1 MVNTRATRYDEET
14 TTMDVSEILK
24 FLQQGEEKRQQEDEK
39 RRLEDERRRQEDR
52 EEAER
57 REEKRRQE
65 DEQRRQED
73 ERRRQ
78 EDREEAERREEQR
91 RQEDERR
98 RQEDERRRQEDR
110 DEAERRHQ
118 EICESQQI
126 INTRLNAFSGRIDGV
141 EQQIDQVGQKVNRI
155 EKEFQENR
163 EEIERRLERRLE
175 DTKRQ
180 VQKEILEK
188 IEGLEH
194 QLHRTSIAD
203 SGDCSTSP
211 ATPLQHSSLMHTERS
226 VHKMLKPPTYDGQ
239 SSWSMYRRQF
249 EAAAKA
255 NGWTPQEMATSLVIS
270 LRGQALEILQSIPE
284 EQQNDYDRIVGALEI
299 RYGHKYLRQVY
310 QSQIKSR
317 QQRSNESLQ
326 EYEADIERLIHLAYP
341 QAPKEFL
348 EQIGIQ
354 TFIDGLVDIEMQQA
368 LRLGRHTTISDALV
382 AALEFKAAKEA
393 SRTYKSRERQSFPN
407 PRPKT
412 SFQITSKKFGKR
424 QLVDARGRVS
434 TTYTQCP
441 KISVSKISSDERS
454 LIVHGYLDDKWCSF
468 VIDTGATRTILRPDI
483 LPKSSKELS
492 RHVKL
497 ETATGELIPV
507 HGELNVKIQLGSK
520 IMYHR
525 VLTADIRDDCI
536 LGLDILSKHGFV
548 VDVKNKTIQIQNEEI
563 VMAPKLQDYNKSRR
577 IIVEEDIQIPQ
588 GSENI
593 IIAKLDGNGLSTG
606 IVEASE
612 RNDGLLVARS
622 LVQMNNQIPVR
633 IANISDKKIILKK
646 NEVLGRCEPVERVVK
661 CEEVNRAQL
670 NQTKEVSRYGTT
682 IKGYWAQWNSLCLRD
697 GLLHR
702 KWESPDGVSA
712 VYQLVLP
719 KARIHQVL
727 EELHNSP
734 TGGHF
739 GVTRT
744 LARVRDRFYWVNCR
758 RDVEEWCK
766 RCDLCSAKK
775 GPKTRSRGKMVQYL
789 SGAPFERVAV
799 DILGPLPVTDRGNKY
814 LMVVMDYFSKW
825 PEAVPLPNQ
834 EAETVAEAFIEN
846 VIARHGVPLELHSDQ
861 GRNFESEL
869 WQEVT
874 KIMGIKKT
882 RTTALHPQSNGMVE
896 RHNRTIC
903 HYLSKFVSENQR
915 DWDKLVP
922 LFLLSYRSSQH
933 ESTTYTPS
941 MLTSGREMK
950 LPTDLI
956 LGHPVEENQERSL
969 PEFVED
975 LRERMDR
982 IHQFAREKLKIHSDK
997 MKQRLDTTS
1006 TKTAFKPGDAVWLY
1020 APKRTKGKSPKL
1032 QSNWEG
1038 PYTIIKKINDLVYRI
1053 QLSPR
1058 SKPKVVHLER
1068 LAKYTGHNPPNW
1080 FVVED
1085 PPPRTED
1092 SVIRDE

>member
-1 MVNTRATRYDEET
+1 MVNTRSTKYNEET

-24 FLQQGEEKRQQEDEK
+24 FLQQGRQEDREEAERREEKRRQEDREEAERREEK
-39 RRLEDERRRQEDR
+39 RRQEDERRRQEDR

-65 DEQRRQED
+65 DE
-73 ERRRQ
+73 RRRQ
-78 EDREEAERREEQR
+78 EDREEA
-91 RQEDERR
+91 
-98 RQEDERRRQEDR
+98 ERRRQEDR

-118 EICESQQI
+118 EICESQQV
-126 INTRLNAFSGRIDGV
+126 INTRLNEFSGRIDGV
-141 EQQIDQVGQKVNRI
+141 EQQIDQVGIKVNRI
-155 EKEFQENR
+155 EKDFQNNK
-163 EEIERRLERRLE
+163 EEMERKLE

-180 VQKEILEK
+180 VQREILEK
-188 IEGLEH
+188 IEGLGH

-203 SGDCSTSP
+203 SGDYSTSP
-211 ATPLQHSSLMHTERS
+211 GIPLQNSTLMHAERS

-255 NGWTPQEMATSLVIS
+255 NGWTSQEMATSLVIS

-284 EQQNDYDRIVGALEI
+284 EQQNDYDRIIGALEI

-354 TFIDGLVDIEMQQA
+354 TFIDGLVDTEMQQA
-368 LRLGRHTTISDALV
+368 LRLGRHTTISDALI

-393 SRTYKSRERQSFPN
+393 SRSYKTRVRQVKFDECQSLKETDRSFSN

-412 SFQITSKKFGKR
+412 SFQITSEKFGKR

-454 LIVHGYLDDKWCSF
+454 LIVHGYLDDKWRSF

-483 LPKSSKELS
+483 LPKPPKELS
-492 RHVKL
+492 RHVRL

-507 HGELNVKIQLGSK
+507 HGEVYVKIQLGSK
-520 IMYHR
+520 IMYHQ
-525 VLTADIRDDCI
+525 VLIADIRDDCI
-536 LGLDILSKHGFV
+536 LGLDILSKHDFV
-548 VDVKNKTIQIQNEEI
+548 VDIKNRIIRIQNEEI
-563 VMAPKLQDYNKSRR
+563 VMAPKLQDYNQSRR
-577 IIVEEDIQIPQ
+577 IIVEEDIQMPQ

-593 IIAKLDGNGLSTG
+593 IIAKLDGNGEGLTTG
-606 IVEASE
+606 IVEANE
-612 RNDGLLVARS
+612 RNDGLLIART

-633 IANISDKKIILKK
+633 IANISDRKIILKK
-646 NEVLGRCEPVERVVK
+646 NEVLGRCEPIERVVK
-661 CEEVNRAQL
+661 CEEVNQAQL
-670 NQTKEVSRYGTT
+670 NPAKELKKSQKKDSDLKLIRNWLKNGVRPTWQEVSRYGTT

-744 LARVRDRFYWVNCR
+744 LAR
-758 RDVEEWCK
+758 
-766 RCDLCSAKK
+766 
-775 GPKTRSRGKMVQYL
+775 
-789 SGAPFERVAV
+789 
-799 DILGPLPVTDRGNKY
+799 
-814 LMVVMDYFSKW
+814 
-825 PEAVPLPNQ
+825 
-834 EAETVAEAFIEN
+834 
-846 VIARHGVPLELHSDQ
+846 
-861 GRNFESEL
+861 
-869 WQEVT
+869 
-874 KIMGIKKT
+874 
-882 RTTALHPQSNGMVE
+882 
-896 RHNRTIC
+896 
-903 HYLSKFVSENQR
+903 
-915 DWDKLVP
+915 
-922 LFLLSYRSSQH
+922 
-933 ESTTYTPS
+933 
-941 MLTSGREMK
+941 

-982 IHQFAREKLKIHSDK
+982 IHRFAREKLKIHSDK

-1006 TKTAFKPGDAVWLY
+1006 TETAFKPGDAVWLY

-1068 LAKYTGHNPPNW
+1068 LAKYTGHNPPDW

>member
-1 MVNTRATRYDEET
+1 
-14 TTMDVSEILK
+14 
-24 FLQQGEEKRQQEDEK
+24 
-39 RRLEDERRRQEDR
+39 
-52 EEAER
+52 
-57 REEKRRQE
+57 
-65 DEQRRQED
+65 
-73 ERRRQ
+73 
-78 EDREEAERREEQR
+78 
-91 RQEDERR
+91 
-98 RQEDERRRQEDR
+98 
-110 DEAERRHQ
+110 
-118 EICESQQI
+118 
-126 INTRLNAFSGRIDGV
+126 
-141 EQQIDQVGQKVNRI
+141 
-155 EKEFQENR
+155 
-163 EEIERRLERRLE
+163 
-175 DTKRQ
+175 
-180 VQKEILEK
+180 
-188 IEGLEH
+188 
-194 QLHRTSIAD
+194 
-203 SGDCSTSP
+203 
-211 ATPLQHSSLMHTERS
+211 
-226 VHKMLKPPTYDGQ
+226 MLKPPTYDGQ

-354 TFIDGLVDIEMQQA
+354 TFIDGLVDTEMQQA

-393 SRTYKSRERQSFPN
+393 SRSYKSR
-407 PRPKT
+407 
-412 SFQITSKKFGKR
+412 ITSKKFGKR

-497 ETATGELIPV
+497 ETATGELDSCTWRA
-507 HGELNVKIQLGSK
+507 KS
-520 IMYHR
+520 
-525 VLTADIRDDCI
+525 DIRDDCI
-536 LGLDILSKHGFV
+536 LGLDILK
-548 VDVKNKTIQIQNEEI
+548 I

-670 NQTKEVSRYGTT
+670 NQTKVRDPTIAESCSRMLPIWSRKKLEKLDNEWSSEELKKSQKKDSDLKLIRNWLKNGVRPTWQEVSRYGTT
-682 IKGYWAQWNSLCLRD
+682 IKGYWAQWSSLCLRD

-727 EELHNSP
+727 EELHSSP
-734 TGGHF
+734 SGGHF

-744 LARVRDRFYWVNCR
+744 LARKQA
-758 RDVEEWCK
+758 EG
-766 RCDLCSAKK
+766 
-775 GPKTRSRGKMVQYL
+775 GP
-789 SGAPFERVAV
+789 
-799 DILGPLPVTDRGNKY
+799 
-814 LMVVMDYFSKW
+814 
-825 PEAVPLPNQ
+825 
-834 EAETVAEAFIEN
+834 
-846 VIARHGVPLELHSDQ
+846 
-861 GRNFESEL
+861 
-869 WQEVT
+869 
-874 KIMGIKKT
+874 
-882 RTTALHPQSNGMVE
+882 
-896 RHNRTIC
+896 C
-903 HYLSKFVSENQR
+903 
-915 DWDKLVP
+915 
-922 LFLLSYRSSQH
+922 
-933 ESTTYTPS
+933 
-941 MLTSGREMK
+941 
-950 LPTDLI
+950 
-956 LGHPVEENQERSL
+956 
-969 PEFVED
+969 
-975 LRERMDR
+975 
-982 IHQFAREKLKIHSDK
+982 FAR
-997 MKQRLDTTS
+997 
-1006 TKTAFKPGDAVWLY
+1006 
-1020 APKRTKGKSPKL
+1020 
-1032 QSNWEG
+1032 
-1038 PYTIIKKINDLVYRI
+1038 
-1053 QLSPR
+1053 
-1058 SKPKVVHLER
+1058 
-1068 LAKYTGHNPPNW
+1068 YTGHNPPDW

>member
-1 MVNTRATRYDEET
+1 
-14 TTMDVSEILK
+14 
-24 FLQQGEEKRQQEDEK
+24 
-39 RRLEDERRRQEDR
+39 
-52 EEAER
+52 
-57 REEKRRQE
+57 
-65 DEQRRQED
+65 
-73 ERRRQ
+73 
-78 EDREEAERREEQR
+78 
-91 RQEDERR
+91 
-98 RQEDERRRQEDR
+98 
-110 DEAERRHQ
+110 
-118 EICESQQI
+118 
-126 INTRLNAFSGRIDGV
+126 
-141 EQQIDQVGQKVNRI
+141 
-155 EKEFQENR
+155 
-163 EEIERRLERRLE
+163 
-175 DTKRQ
+175 
-180 VQKEILEK
+180 
-188 IEGLEH
+188 
-194 QLHRTSIAD
+194 
-203 SGDCSTSP
+203 
-211 ATPLQHSSLMHTERS
+211 
-226 VHKMLKPPTYDGQ
+226 MLKPPTYDGQ

-270 LRGQALEILQSIPE
+270 LRGQALEILHSIPE

-354 TFIDGLVDIEMQQA
+354 TFIDGLVDTEMQQA

-393 SRTYKSRERQSFPN
+393 SRSYKSRSFPN

-454 LIVHGYLDDKWCSF
+454 LLVHGYLDDKWRSF

-483 LPKSSKELS
+483 LPKPPKQLS
-492 RHVKL
+492 RHVRL

-507 HGELNVKIQLGSK
+507 HGEVYVKIQLGSK
-520 IMYHR
+520 IMYHQ
-525 VLTADIRDDCI
+525 VLIADIRDDCI

-548 VDVKNKTIQIQNEEI
+548 VDIKNRIIQIQNEEI
-563 VMAPKLQDYNKSRR
+563 VMAPKLKDYNQSRR
-577 IIVEEDIQIPQ
+577 IIVEEDIQMPQ

-593 IIAKLDGNGLSTG
+593 IIAKLDGNGEGLSTG
-606 IVEASE
+606 IVEANE
-612 RNDGLLVARS
+612 RNDGLLIART

-633 IANISDKKIILKK
+633 IANISDRKIILKK
-646 NEVLGRCEPVERVVK
+646 NEVLGRCEPIERVIK
-661 CEEVNRAQL
+661 CEEVNQAQL
-670 NQTKEVSRYGTT
+670 NPAKELKKSQKKDSDLKLIRNWVKNGVRPTWQEVSRYGTT

-744 LARVRDRFYWVNCR
+744 LARVRDRFYWINCR

-799 DILGPLPVTDRGNKY
+799 DILGPLP
-814 LMVVMDYFSKW
+814 
-825 PEAVPLPNQ
+825 
-834 EAETVAEAFIEN
+834 
-846 VIARHGVPLELHSDQ
+846 
-861 GRNFESEL
+861 
-869 WQEVT
+869 
-874 KIMGIKKT
+874 
-882 RTTALHPQSNGMVE
+882 
-896 RHNRTIC
+896 
-903 HYLSKFVSENQR
+903 
-915 DWDKLVP
+915 
-922 LFLLSYRSSQH
+922 H

-1068 LAKYTGHNPPNW
+1068 LAKYTGHDPPDW

>member
-1 MVNTRATRYDEET
+1 M
-14 TTMDVSEILK
+14 
-24 FLQQGEEKRQQEDEK
+24 
-39 RRLEDERRRQEDR
+39 ER
-52 EEAER
+52 
-57 REEKRRQE
+57 K
-65 DEQRRQED
+65 
-73 ERRRQ
+73 
-78 EDREEAERREEQR
+78 
-91 RQEDERR
+91 
-98 RQEDERRRQEDR
+98 
-110 DEAERRHQ
+110 
-118 EICESQQI
+118 
-126 INTRLNAFSGRIDGV
+126 
-141 EQQIDQVGQKVNRI
+141 
-155 EKEFQENR
+155 
-163 EEIERRLERRLE
+163 LE

-180 VQKEILEK
+180 VQREILEK
-188 IEGLEH
+188 IEGLGH

-203 SGDCSTSP
+203 SGDYSTSP
-211 ATPLQHSSLMHTERS
+211 GIPLQNSTLMHAERS

-255 NGWTPQEMATSLVIS
+255 NGWTSQEMATSLVIS

-284 EQQNDYDRIVGALEI
+284 EQQNDYDRIIGALEI

-354 TFIDGLVDIEMQQA
+354 TFIDGLVDTEMQQA
-368 LRLGRHTTISDALV
+368 LRLGRHTTISDALI

-393 SRTYKSRERQSFPN
+393 SRSYKTRVRQVKFDECQSLKETDRSFSN

-412 SFQITSKKFGKR
+412 SFQITSEKFGKR

-454 LIVHGYLDDKWCSF
+454 LIVHGYLDDKWRSF

-483 LPKSSKELS
+483 LPKPPKELS
-492 RHVKL
+492 RHVRL

-507 HGELNVKIQLGSK
+507 HGEVYVKIQLGSK
-520 IMYHR
+520 IMYHQ
-525 VLTADIRDDCI
+525 VLIADIRDDCI
-536 LGLDILSKHGFV
+536 LGLDILSKHDFV
-548 VDVKNKTIQIQNEEI
+548 VDIKNRIIRIQNEEI
-563 VMAPKLQDYNKSRR
+563 VMAPKLQDYNQSRR
-577 IIVEEDIQIPQ
+577 IIVEEDIQMPQ

-593 IIAKLDGNGLSTG
+593 IIAKLDGNGEGLSTG
-606 IVEASE
+606 IVEANE
-612 RNDGLLVARS
+612 RNDGLLIART

-633 IANISDKKIILKK
+633 IANISDRKIILKK
-646 NEVLGRCEPVERVVK
+646 NEVLGRCEPIERVVK
-661 CEEVNRAQL
+661 CEEVNQAQL
-670 NQTKEVSRYGTT
+670 NPAKKSQKKDSEIKLIRNWVKNGVRPTWQEVSRYGTT
-682 IKGYWAQWNSLCLRD
+682 IKGYWAQWSSLCLRD

-727 EELHNSP
+727 EELHSSP
-734 TGGHF
+734 SGGHF

-744 LARVRDRFYWVNCR
+744 LAR
-758 RDVEEWCK
+758 
-766 RCDLCSAKK
+766 
-775 GPKTRSRGKMVQYL
+775 
-789 SGAPFERVAV
+789 
-799 DILGPLPVTDRGNKY
+799 
-814 LMVVMDYFSKW
+814 
-825 PEAVPLPNQ
+825 
-834 EAETVAEAFIEN
+834 
-846 VIARHGVPLELHSDQ
+846 
-861 GRNFESEL
+861 
-869 WQEVT
+869 
-874 KIMGIKKT
+874 
-882 RTTALHPQSNGMVE
+882 
-896 RHNRTIC
+896 
-903 HYLSKFVSENQR
+903 
-915 DWDKLVP
+915 
-922 LFLLSYRSSQH
+922 
-933 ESTTYTPS
+933 
-941 MLTSGREMK
+941 

-975 LRERMDR
+975 LRKRMDR
-982 IHQFAREKLKIHSDK
+982 IHQFAGEKLKIHSDK

-1068 LAKYTGHNPPNW
+1068 LAKYTGHNPPDW

>member
-1 MVNTRATRYDEET
+1 
-14 TTMDVSEILK
+14 
-24 FLQQGEEKRQQEDEK
+24 
-39 RRLEDERRRQEDR
+39 
-52 EEAER
+52 
-57 REEKRRQE
+57 
-65 DEQRRQED
+65 
-73 ERRRQ
+73 
-78 EDREEAERREEQR
+78 
-91 RQEDERR
+91 
-98 RQEDERRRQEDR
+98 
-110 DEAERRHQ
+110 
-118 EICESQQI
+118 
-126 INTRLNAFSGRIDGV
+126 
-141 EQQIDQVGQKVNRI
+141 
-155 EKEFQENR
+155 
-163 EEIERRLERRLE
+163 
-175 DTKRQ
+175 
-180 VQKEILEK
+180 
-188 IEGLEH
+188 
-194 QLHRTSIAD
+194 
-203 SGDCSTSP
+203 
-211 ATPLQHSSLMHTERS
+211 
-226 VHKMLKPPTYDGQ
+226 
-239 SSWSMYRRQF
+239 
-249 EAAAKA
+249 
-255 NGWTPQEMATSLVIS
+255 
-270 LRGQALEILQSIPE
+270 
-284 EQQNDYDRIVGALEI
+284 
-299 RYGHKYLRQVY
+299 
-310 QSQIKSR
+310 
-317 QQRSNESLQ
+317 
-326 EYEADIERLIHLAYP
+326 
-341 QAPKEFL
+341 
-348 EQIGIQ
+348 
-354 TFIDGLVDIEMQQA
+354 
-368 LRLGRHTTISDALV
+368 
-382 AALEFKAAKEA
+382 
-393 SRTYKSRERQSFPN
+393 
-407 PRPKT
+407 
-412 SFQITSKKFGKR
+412 
-424 QLVDARGRVS
+424 
-434 TTYTQCP
+434 
-441 KISVSKISSDERS
+441 
-454 LIVHGYLDDKWCSF
+454 
-468 VIDTGATRTILRPDI
+468 
-483 LPKSSKELS
+483 
-492 RHVKL
+492 
-497 ETATGELIPV
+497 
-507 HGELNVKIQLGSK
+507 
-520 IMYHR
+520 MYHR

-646 NEVLGRCEPVERVVK
+646 NEVLGSCEPVERVVK

-670 NQTKEVSRYGTT
+670 NQTKELKKSQKKDSDLKLIRNWLKNGVRPTWQEVSRYGTT
-682 IKGYWAQWNSLCLRD
+682 IKGYWAQWSSLCLRD

-727 EELHNSP
+727 EELHSSP
-734 TGGHF
+734 SGGHF

-775 GPKTRSRGKMVQYL
+775 GPKTKSRGKMVQYL

-799 DILGPLPVTDRGNKY
+799 DILGPLP
-814 LMVVMDYFSKW
+814 
-825 PEAVPLPNQ
+825 
-834 EAETVAEAFIEN
+834 
-846 VIARHGVPLELHSDQ
+846 
-861 GRNFESEL
+861 
-869 WQEVT
+869 
-874 KIMGIKKT
+874 
-882 RTTALHPQSNGMVE
+882 
-896 RHNRTIC
+896 
-903 HYLSKFVSENQR
+903 
-915 DWDKLVP
+915 
-922 LFLLSYRSSQH
+922 H

-1068 LAKYTGHNPPNW
+1068 LAKYTGHNPPDW

>member
-1 MVNTRATRYDEET
+1 MVNTRSTRYDEET
-14 TTMDVSEILK
+14 TTMDDDRRTNDDD
-24 FLQQGEEKRQQEDEK
+24 KRTVRRQNDDDK
-39 RRLEDERRRQEDR
+39 RTVRRRR
-52 EEAER
+52 GVIR
-57 REEKRRQE
+57 KFV
-65 DEQRRQED
+65 
-73 ERRRQ
+73 
-78 EDREEAERREEQR
+78 
-91 RQEDERR
+91 
-98 RQEDERRRQEDR
+98 
-110 DEAERRHQ
+110 
-118 EICESQQI
+118 SP
-126 INTRLNAFSGRIDGV
+126 NKLNAFSGRIDGV

-163 EEIERRLERRLE
+163 EEIERRLERKLE

-194 QLHRTSIAD
+194 QLHRTSITD

-211 ATPLQHSSLMHTERS
+211 ATPLQNSTLMHAERS

-317 QQRSNESLQ
+317 QQRTNESLQ

-354 TFIDGLVDIEMQQA
+354 TFIDGLLDTEMQQA
-368 LRLGRHTTISDALV
+368 LRLGRHTTISDVLV

-393 SRTYKSRERQSFPN
+393 SRNYK
-407 PRPKT
+407 PKIA
-412 SFQITSKKFGKR
+412 SESFGKP
-424 QLVDARGRVS
+424 QLVDTEGRVS
-434 TTYTQCP
+434 TTCTQCP

-454 LIVHGYLDDKWCSF
+454 LVIHGYLDDKWCSF
-468 VIDTGATRTILRPDI
+468 IIDTGATRTILRPNI
-483 LPKSSKELS
+483 LPKPPKELP

-497 ETATGELIPV
+497 ETATGEQIPV

-548 VDVKNKTIQIQNEEI
+548 VDIKNRIIQIQNEEI
-563 VMAPKLQDYNKSRR
+563 VMAPKLQDYNQSRR
-577 IIVEEDIQIPQ
+577 IIIEEDIQIPQ

-593 IIAKLDGNGLSTG
+593 VIARLDGNGEGLSTG
-606 IVEASE
+606 IVEARE

-622 LVQMNNQIPVR
+622 LVQINNQIPVR
-633 IANISDKKIILKK
+633 IANISNKKIILKK
-646 NEVLGRCEPVERVVK
+646 NEVLGRCEPVEKIVK
-661 CEEVNRAQL
+661 CEEVNQART
-670 NQTKEVSRYGTT
+670 NQARVRDPTIAEPLLKNAAHLEPEEELKKSQKKDSDLKLIRNWVKNGVRPTWQEVSRYGTT

-727 EELHNSP
+727 EELHSSP
-734 TGGHF
+734 SGGHF

-744 LARVRDRFYWVNCR
+744 LAR
-758 RDVEEWCK
+758 
-766 RCDLCSAKK
+766 
-775 GPKTRSRGKMVQYL
+775 
-789 SGAPFERVAV
+789 
-799 DILGPLPVTDRGNKY
+799 
-814 LMVVMDYFSKW
+814 
-825 PEAVPLPNQ
+825 
-834 EAETVAEAFIEN
+834 
-846 VIARHGVPLELHSDQ
+846 
-861 GRNFESEL
+861 
-869 WQEVT
+869 
-874 KIMGIKKT
+874 
-882 RTTALHPQSNGMVE
+882 
-896 RHNRTIC
+896 
-903 HYLSKFVSENQR
+903 
-915 DWDKLVP
+915 
-922 LFLLSYRSSQH
+922 
-933 ESTTYTPS
+933 
-941 MLTSGREMK
+941 
-950 LPTDLI
+950 
-956 LGHPVEENQERSL
+956 ERSL

-1068 LAKYTGHNPPNW
+1068 LAKYTGHNPPEW

>member
-1 MVNTRATRYDEET
+1 MVNTRSTKYNEET
-14 TTMDVSEILK
+14 TTMDQV
-24 FLQQGEEKRQQEDEK
+24 
-39 RRLEDERRRQEDR
+39 
-52 EEAER
+52 
-57 REEKRRQE
+57 
-65 DEQRRQED
+65 
-73 ERRRQ
+73 
-78 EDREEAERREEQR
+78 
-91 RQEDERR
+91 
-98 RQEDERRRQEDR
+98 
-110 DEAERRHQ
+110 
-118 EICESQQI
+118 
-126 INTRLNAFSGRIDGV
+126 INTRLNEFSGRIDGV
-141 EQQIDQVGQKVNRI
+141 EQQIDQVGIKVNRI

-354 TFIDGLVDIEMQQA
+354 TFIDGLVDTEMQQA

-393 SRTYKSRERQSFPN
+393 SRSYKSRSFPN
-407 PRPKT
+407 PRPKA

-492 RHVKL
+492 RHVYLLCFFFAGRLPRYPIK
-497 ETATGELIPV
+497 TSKFAHPV

-612 RNDGLLVARS
+612 KERWLIGC
-622 LVQMNNQIPVR
+622 
-633 IANISDKKIILKK
+633 KKPST
-646 NEVLGRCEPVERVVK
+646 NE
-661 CEEVNRAQL
+661 
-670 NQTKEVSRYGTT
+670 
-682 IKGYWAQWNSLCLRD
+682 
-697 GLLHR
+697 
-702 KWESPDGVSA
+702 
-712 VYQLVLP
+712 
-719 KARIHQVL
+719 
-727 EELHNSP
+727 
-734 TGGHF
+734 
-739 GVTRT
+739 
-744 LARVRDRFYWVNCR
+744 
-758 RDVEEWCK
+758 
-766 RCDLCSAKK
+766 
-775 GPKTRSRGKMVQYL
+775 
-789 SGAPFERVAV
+789 
-799 DILGPLPVTDRGNKY
+799 
-814 LMVVMDYFSKW
+814 
-825 PEAVPLPNQ
+825 
-834 EAETVAEAFIEN
+834 
-846 VIARHGVPLELHSDQ
+846 
-861 GRNFESEL
+861 
-869 WQEVT
+869 
-874 KIMGIKKT
+874 
-882 RTTALHPQSNGMVE
+882 
-896 RHNRTIC
+896 
-903 HYLSKFVSENQR
+903 
-915 DWDKLVP
+915 
-922 LFLLSYRSSQH
+922 
-933 ESTTYTPS
+933 
-941 MLTSGREMK
+941 
-950 LPTDLI
+950 
-956 LGHPVEENQERSL
+956 
-969 PEFVED
+969 
-975 LRERMDR
+975 
-982 IHQFAREKLKIHSDK
+982 
-997 MKQRLDTTS
+997 
-1006 TKTAFKPGDAVWLY
+1006 
-1020 APKRTKGKSPKL
+1020 
-1032 QSNWEG
+1032 
-1038 PYTIIKKINDLVYRI
+1038 
-1053 QLSPR
+1053 
-1058 SKPKVVHLER
+1058 
-1068 LAKYTGHNPPNW
+1068 
-1080 FVVED
+1080 
-1085 PPPRTED
+1085 
-1092 SVIRDE
+1092 

>member
-1 MVNTRATRYDEET
+1 M
-14 TTMDVSEILK
+14 
-24 FLQQGEEKRQQEDEK
+24 
-39 RRLEDERRRQEDR
+39 
-52 EEAER
+52 
-57 REEKRRQE
+57 
-65 DEQRRQED
+65 
-73 ERRRQ
+73 
-78 EDREEAERREEQR
+78 
-91 RQEDERR
+91 
-98 RQEDERRRQEDR
+98 
-110 DEAERRHQ
+110 
-118 EICESQQI
+118 
-126 INTRLNAFSGRIDGV
+126 

-317 QQRSNESLQ
+317 QQRTNESLQ

-354 TFIDGLVDIEMQQA
+354 TFIDGLLDTEMQQA
-368 LRLGRHTTISDALV
+368 LRLGRHTTISDVLV

-393 SRTYKSRERQSFPN
+393 SRNYKPKVRQVTFDDES
-407 PRPKT
+407 
-412 SFQITSKKFGKR
+412 FGKP
-424 QLVDARGRVS
+424 QLVDTEGRVS
-434 TTYTQCP
+434 TTCTQCP

-454 LIVHGYLDDKWCSF
+454 LVIHGYLDDKWCSF
-468 VIDTGATRTILRPDI
+468 IIDTGATRTILRPNI
-483 LPKSSKELS
+483 LPKPPKELP

-497 ETATGELIPV
+497 ETATGEQIPV

-548 VDVKNKTIQIQNEEI
+548 VDIKNRIIQIQNEEI
-563 VMAPKLQDYNKSRR
+563 VMAPKLQHYNQSRR
-577 IIVEEDIQIPQ
+577 IIIEEDIQIPQ

-593 IIAKLDGNGLSTG
+593 VIARLDGNGEGLSTG
-606 IVEASE
+606 IVEARE

-622 LVQMNNQIPVR
+622 LVQINNQIPVR
-633 IANISDKKIILKK
+633 IANISNKKIILKK
-646 NEVLGRCEPVERVVK
+646 NEVLGRCEPVEKIVK
-661 CEEVNRAQL
+661 CEEVNQART
-670 NQTKEVSRYGTT
+670 NQARVEDEWSSEELKKSQKKDSDLKLIRNWVKNGVRPTWQEVSRYGTT

-727 EELHNSP
+727 EELHSSP
-734 TGGHF
+734 SGGHF

-744 LARVRDRFYWVNCR
+744 LAR
-758 RDVEEWCK
+758 
-766 RCDLCSAKK
+766 
-775 GPKTRSRGKMVQYL
+775 
-789 SGAPFERVAV
+789 
-799 DILGPLPVTDRGNKY
+799 
-814 LMVVMDYFSKW
+814 
-825 PEAVPLPNQ
+825 
-834 EAETVAEAFIEN
+834 
-846 VIARHGVPLELHSDQ
+846 
-861 GRNFESEL
+861 
-869 WQEVT
+869 
-874 KIMGIKKT
+874 
-882 RTTALHPQSNGMVE
+882 
-896 RHNRTIC
+896 
-903 HYLSKFVSENQR
+903 
-915 DWDKLVP
+915 
-922 LFLLSYRSSQH
+922 
-933 ESTTYTPS
+933 
-941 MLTSGREMK
+941 
-950 LPTDLI
+950 
-956 LGHPVEENQERSL
+956 ENQERSL
-969 PEFVED
+969 PEFVEN
-975 LRERMDR
+975 LRERIDQ
-982 IHQFAREKLKIHSDK
+982 IHRFAREKLKIHSDK

-1006 TKTAFKPGDAVWLY
+1006 TETAFKPGDAVWLY

-1038 PYTIIKKINDLVYRI
+1038 PYTIIRKINDLVYRI

-1068 LAKYTGHNPPNW
+1068 LARYTGHNPPDW